1 MLSLRQ
7 VEADQAYI
15 GLLGLSLAGTGDR
28 PGVKTNSELESNKG
42 GDSAQSKKRA
52 SIKEEETREQLEDD
66 NDTRRNRV
74 WNIINEEYIP
84 GTTRSIGEW
93 FKAVQ
98 VCF

>member
-1 MLSLRQ
+1 MLFLRQ
-7 VEADQAYI
+7 VEADQAYA
-15 GLLGLSLAGTGDR
+15 GLLAGTGIR
-28 PGVKTNSELESNKG
+28 PGLKTNFQLESNER
-42 GDSAQSKKRA
+42 GDGAQSKKRA
-52 SIKEEETREQLEDD
+52 SIKEEETRGQLEDD

-98 VCF
+98 VCL

>member
-7 VEADQAYI
+7 VEADQAYA
-15 GLLGLSLAGTGDR
+15 GLLGLRLAGMGNR
-28 PGVKTNSELESNKG
+28 PVGKPNSELGSSEG
-42 GDSAQSKKRA
+42 GDRAQSKKRA

-66 NDTRRNRV
+66 NDTRRNGV

>member
-1 MLSLRQ
+1 M
-7 VEADQAYI
+7 
-15 GLLGLSLAGTGDR
+15 T
-28 PGVKTNSELESNKG
+28 TNSELESNKV

-98 VCF
+98 VCL